1 MKTELRVALGDRLY
15 GIERPWG
22 ALPAT
27 PGRVTDLAVGED
39 GLCLLYTSCRPRRF
53 RARRVS

>member
-22 ALPAT
+22 ILPTT
-27 PGRVTDLAVGED
+27 PGRITDLAVDKD
-39 GLCLLYTSCRPRRF
+39 GLVHVLLRLSLIHI
-53 RARRVS
+53 